1 MSRTPDTISTL
12 RDVVARCRTIAVVGL
27 SPQWHRPSLFAAF
40 MFAAFILPSAIVGA
54 MAGPEEPRFGQVPC
68 I

>member
-1 MSRTPDTISTL
+1 MLHTPDTISTL
-12 RDVVARCRTIAVVGL
+12 RHLLTACRTIAVVGL

-40 MFAAFILPSAIVGA
+40 ILSSAIVGA

>member
-12 RDVVARCRTIAVVGL
+12 RDVLGRCRTIAVVGL
-27 SPQWHRPSLFAAF
+27 SPQWHRPSL
-40 MFAAFILPSAIVGA
+40 FAAFILPSAIVGA